1 MLEWRFP
8 PLNGLLRWNEW
19 FLPPLT
25 CLPPLKS
32 ALVADTRSATLE
44 WLLARAGSVSLQ
56 AGQLQQGI
64 KQKPTEA
71 MVLPSLFLPSFLA
84 CLLACL
90 RAPVPACLRACLRAC
105 VRACLRACLLA
116 WLMEATKSHE
126 KQPETNQSHQKP
138 MEASQSHPKS
148 KEPLKATK
156 SQRSKPKP
164 PKPTED
170 TKTQQKPS
178 QRKNNFSETS

>member
-1 MLEWRFP
+1 MEWLRPRSQVCYIEMAASSSSKICPRLAHKRSAMLEWRFP

-90 RAPVPACLRACLRAC
+90 RACVPPSLPACVPACVRAC
-105 VRACLRACLLA
+105 VRACLLGS
-116 WLMEATKSHE
+116 W
-126 KQPETNQSHQKP
+126 KP
-138 MEASQSHPKS
+138 P
-148 KEPLKATK
+148 KATK
-156 SQRSKPKP
+156 SNQ
-164 PKPTED
+164 KPTKA
-170 TKTQQKPS
+170 TRSQWKPAKVTQSQKS
-178 QRKNNFSETS
+178 H